1 MFFLIIGLILLG
13 VLALGVGFFREKKLK
28 KCWQKVK

>member
-13 VLALGVGFFREKKLK
+13 VLALGVGFFREKKTEENAGK
-28 KCWQKVK
+28 R

>member
-28 KCWQKVK
+28 KMLAKL